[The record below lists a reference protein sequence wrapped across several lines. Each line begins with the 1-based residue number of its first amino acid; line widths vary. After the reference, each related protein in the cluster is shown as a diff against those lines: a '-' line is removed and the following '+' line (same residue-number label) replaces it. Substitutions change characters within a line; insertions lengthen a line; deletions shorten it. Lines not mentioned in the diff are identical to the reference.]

1 MGTPIPRDKEKRST
15 FKVLLAWRVE
25 HFLSALVLVGAS
37 EGLPGLE
44 IVVSSRG
51 NK

>member
-1 MGTPIPRDKEKRST
+1 MGAPMPRDKEKRSV
-15 FKVLLAWRVE
+15 FRVLVAWRVE
-25 HFLSALVLVGAS
+25 HFLSALVLVRAS

-44 IVVSSRG
+44 IVVSSRR